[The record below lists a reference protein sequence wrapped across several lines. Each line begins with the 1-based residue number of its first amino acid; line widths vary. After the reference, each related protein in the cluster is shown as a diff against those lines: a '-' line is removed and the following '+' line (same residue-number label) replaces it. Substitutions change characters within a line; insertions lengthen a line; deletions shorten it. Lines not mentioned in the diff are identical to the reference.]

1 MLFLI
6 VSISTVNILIGII
19 SNEAILLLLLL
30 LKINKK

>member
-6 VSISTVNILIGII
+6 VSMRTVNVLIRII
-19 SNEAILLLLLL
+19 SNEAVLLLLLL